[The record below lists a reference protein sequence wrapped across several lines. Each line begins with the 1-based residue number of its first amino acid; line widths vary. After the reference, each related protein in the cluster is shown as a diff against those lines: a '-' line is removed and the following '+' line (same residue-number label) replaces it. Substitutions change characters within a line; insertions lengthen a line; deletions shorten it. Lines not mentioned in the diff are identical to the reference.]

1 MRVCTCVCTYVYMCA
16 RVCTRVYC
24 ACVCIHICTVCTCV
38 CVCRCLFVC
47 VHVCVD
53 MCVHVHVCI
62 HVYCSHVFAYTRV
75 FVHICMCIR
84 VYMCVHMF
92 CMYTVCLCVQV
103 CVHTCVCTHAH
114 PRALCF
120 LKAFASLGGF
130 DQKDCIG
137 PSFSLPDTGVKQPLA
152 AGLAKDTPLDGKL
165 LSKGD
170 TVSQG
175 WTPHSPGSRPP
186 LARAAHTG
194 REGPARPSFSLFPS
208 DRLADSY
215 FPEGP

>member
-1 MRVCTCVCTYVYMCA
+1 MCTCVCTYMYICA
-16 RVCTRVYC
+16 RVCTVHVRVYIYVLCVHVFVSVGVFLCVCACMCGYVCTC
-24 ACVCIHICTVCTCV
+24 ACV
-38 CVCRCLFVC
+38 R
-47 VHVCVD
+47 
-53 MCVHVHVCI
+53 VCI
-62 HVYCSHVFAYTRV
+62 HMCTVHTCSHACVCAYVYVYTCVHACTRV
-75 FVHICMCIR
+75 FHVYSVFVCTGMCAY
-84 VYMCVHMF
+84 V
-92 CMYTVCLCVQV
+92 
-103 CVHTCVCTHAH
+103 CVCTHAH

-152 AGLAKDTPLDGKL
+152 AGLAKDTPLDRKL

-170 TVSQG
+170 TVSKG
-175 WTPHSPGSRPP
+175 RTPHSPGSRPP
-186 LARAAHTG
+186 LARAARTG

>member
-1 MRVCTCVCTYVYMCA
+1 M
-16 RVCTRVYC
+16 
-24 ACVCIHICTVCTCV
+24 
-38 CVCRCLFVC
+38 C

-53 MCVHVHVCI
+53 TCVHVHVCAC
-62 HVYCSHVFAYTRV
+62 VYTCVLFTRV
-75 FVHICMCIR
+75 FIHACVCAYMY
-84 VYMCVHMF
+84 VYTCVHACTRVF
-92 CMYTVCLCVQV
+92 HVYSVFVCTGMCAYV
-103 CVHTCVCTHAH
+103 CVCTHAH
-114 PRALCF
+114 RRALCF

-130 DQKDCIG
+130 DRKDCIG

-175 WTPHSPGSRPP
+175 RTPHSPGSRPP